1 LADELPLKILL
12 VEDNIVNQKVAL
24 RFLQRLGYRSD
35 LANNGV
41 EGLAAAEARAYD
53 LVLMD
58 VQMPE
63 MDGFTASREIR
74 RRLPADHQP
83 KIVAL
88 TANALQGDRELC
100 LEAGMDDYITKPVK
114 LHELSEVIQRQFL
127 NTPGS
132 SVPAEI
138 S

>member
-1 LADELPLKILL
+1 M
-12 VEDNIVNQKVAL
+12 
-24 RFLQRLGYRSD
+24 
-35 LANNGV
+35 ANNGV
-41 EGLAAAEARAYD
+41 EGLAAAEANDYD

-74 RRLPADHQP
+74 RRLGADHQP

-88 TANALQGDRELC
+88 TANALQGDREQC
-100 LEAGMDDYITKPVK
+100 IEAGMDDYITKPVK
-114 LHELSEVIQRQFL
+114 LHELGEVIQRQFM

-132 SVPAEI
+132 SVPVENA
-138 S
+138 